1 MYRTDARNA
10 GICAALIITAFFLV
24 NPFAE
29 MPFCDDWSYAFT
41 VRRLLDTGAITYNGG
56 ATTMIVAHV
65 LWGALFSKLFGFGFT
80 VLRFSSLPFAAGSA
94 ALAYVLARQAGLRPS
109 LAFFASLVLCLSP
122 LFLPLATSFMTDV
135 PGLFFILASLVAII
149 HGAKTP
155 DSWHAAAWLF
165 IGTLAAAIGGTSRQI
180 VWAVPLS
187 LLPYLVLLR
196 RQHLLIVATSILLW
210 ILIVAEAAAS
220 IHWFNRQPYSVPEW
234 PLGDSLPRAFH
245 FPGRTL
251 ILLVDV
257 CLTAMWLAL
266 PAAMFYIPLALGR
279 IWIERRRRRGVVAA
293 STAILVALAFG
304 TQPKLSIV
312 PYLGDTLSPAGC
324 LGQIELSGDRPS
336 VPSTLVREL
345 LGAAVILVCF
355 VLVEH
360 LACWLL
366 KPHKAWLQLRDLLFP
381 TDLRVALPA
390 IALFTLAYLCLLIP
404 RAAFGLIFDRYAL
417 PLVLFAAIGLLALF
431 QSQTSAERFPLHISI
446 PAYVLLVCFALVGLA
461 FTQDVLALAR
471 ARAAAVRLLREH
483 AIPATEIAAGIEYD
497 CWTQAQAVGHV
508 NKYEIRVPPN
518 AFNPMQGYTPALKC
532 LYRVEFQPRPDTIPS
547 EFGFIAYRSWLPPNH
562 RRIYIDRFRNP
573 WWLET
578 GKPLPQPVPQN
589 FETFYTN

>member
-10 GICAALIITAFFLV
+10 GICAALIIAAFFLV
-24 NPFAE
+24 NPSAE

-41 VRRLLDTGAITYNGG
+41 VRRLLDTGALTYNGG
-56 ATTMIVAHV
+56 ATAMIVSHV
-65 LWGALFSKLFGFGFT
+65 LWGALFSKLFGFSFT
-80 VLRFSSLPFAAGSA
+80 VLRLSTLPFAAASA
-94 ALAYVLARQAGLRPS
+94 ALCYVLARQAALRPS

-155 DSWHAAAWLF
+155 DPWHAAAWLF

-187 LLPYLVLLR
+187 LLPYLMLLR
-196 RQHLLIVATSILLW
+196 RQHLVVVAASISLW
-210 ILIVAEAAAS
+210 ILVAVEAAAS
-220 IHWFNRQPYSVPEW
+220 IHWFNRQPYSIPEW
-234 PLGDSLPRAFH
+234 PLSDSLSRAIH
-245 FPGRTL
+245 FPRRTL
-251 ILLVDV
+251 IFIVDV
-257 CLTAMWLAL
+257 CLTAIWLAL
-266 PAAMFYIPLALGR
+266 PAAMFYVPLALGR
-279 IWIERRRRRGVVAA
+279 IWIERRRRRGLVAA
-293 STAILVALAFG
+293 STAILVALAFL

-312 PYLGDTLSPAGC
+312 PYLGDTLSPSGC

-336 VPSTLVREL
+336 VQSTLVREL

-355 VLVEH
+355 ILVEH

-366 KPHKAWLQLRDLLFP
+366 KPHNAWLQLRALLFP

-390 IALFTLAYLCLLIP
+390 ITLFTLAYLCLLIP
-404 RAAFGLIFDRYAL
+404 RATFGLIFDRYAL

-431 QSQTSAERFPLHISI
+431 QSQTSAERLPLRISI
-446 PAYVLLVCFALVGLA
+446 SAYVLLIFFALFGLA
-461 FTQDVLALAR
+461 FTQDMLALAR
-471 ARAAAVRLLREH
+471 ARASAVRLLREH

-497 CWTQAQAVGHV
+497 CWTQAQAAGHV

-518 AFNPMQGYTPALKC
+518 AFNPTQGYTPALKC
-532 LYRVEFQPRPDTIPS
+532 LYRVEFQPRSDTIPS
-547 EFGFIAYRSWLPPNH
+547 EFGSIEYTSWLPPFQ
-562 RRIYIDRFRNP
+562 RRIYIDRFRHP
-573 WWLET
+573 WWLDAANPSPL
-578 GKPLPQPVPQN
+578 PLPQD